1 MNKLKPRTIKAL
13 FAAIISAAVPVAAV
27 ASSNPFGSLRG
38 CHEVSDQTLSH
49 MRGRYV
55 AFGKVAYFGVEMQ
68 TVWTTASGTVL
79 HSGADFQID
88 LSHSTPTVG
97 YSTST
102 SIHNPNNA
110 TPHGP
115 PSGDTPPTTGQG
127 VVQTIQVSS
136 NGNTATNNIG
146 VDVTDQAL
154 TNGIGAGAKNSTT
167 AVNGM
172 SAQATVNK
180 DGSLV
185 TEITVPG
192 EGAVRQVIM
201 GNSLASGMFQNV
213 MLSGPSNQVQNNLVV
228 TVGVNPSS
236 GARPVVSIPLTN
248 MLGTM
253 MGVPRIGG

>member
-1 MNKLKPRTIKAL
+1 MNKLKPRTIKVL
-13 FAAIISAAVPVAAV
+13 FVAAVSAGIPVAAV
-27 ASSNPFGSLRG
+27 ASSNPFGGLRG

-49 MRGRYV
+49 MRGRYI

-102 SIHNPNNA
+102 SIQNPNNA

-146 VDVTDQAL
+146 VDVTDQTL
-154 TNGIGAGAKNSTT
+154 TNGIGAGATNSTT

-185 TEITVPG
+185 TDVVVPG
-192 EGAVRQVIM
+192 EGEVRQVIT
-201 GNSLASGMFQNV
+201 GSSIARGMFQNV
-213 MLSGPSNQVQNNLVV
+213 LLSGPSNQVQNNLMITLGV
-228 TVGVNPSS
+228 TPLS
-236 GARPVVSIPLTN
+236 GAKTGGTIPLRN
-248 MLGTM
+248 MIGTM